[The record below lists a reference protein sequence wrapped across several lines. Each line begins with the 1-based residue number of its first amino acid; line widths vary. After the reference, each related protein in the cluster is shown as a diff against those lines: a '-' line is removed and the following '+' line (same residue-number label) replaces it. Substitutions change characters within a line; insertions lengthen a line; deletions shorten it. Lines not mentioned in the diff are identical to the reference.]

1 MRSLS
6 LRTLALSE
14 RVSASLQSSWRKRAK
29 ACIENEGFA
38 TYFQSDLQIDDVDYN
53 LGESMSKEKENFIV
67 LSGDDGDIEVEVID
81 QTVVNGI
88 TYLLVA
94 DVVTDD
100 EEEGDCYIL
109 KDVSSGDSEEADY
122 EVVPSDEA
130 DGIFDA
136 FEKMLKDEI
145 DLKK

>member
-1 MRSLS
+1 
-6 LRTLALSE
+6 
-14 RVSASLQSSWRKRAK
+14 
-29 ACIENEGFA
+29 
-38 TYFQSDLQIDDVDYN
+38 
-53 LGESMSKEKENFIV
+53 MSKEKENIIV
-67 LSGDDGDIEVEVID
+67 LNGDDGDIQVEVID
-81 QTVVNGI
+81 QTVIDGV

-109 KDVSSGDSEEADY
+109 KDVSSADATEASY
-122 EVVPSDEA
+122 EVVPNEEA
-130 DGIFDA
+130 DGIFDT

>member
-1 MRSLS
+1 
-6 LRTLALSE
+6 
-14 RVSASLQSSWRKRAK
+14 
-29 ACIENEGFA
+29 
-38 TYFQSDLQIDDVDYN
+38 
-53 LGESMSKEKENFIV
+53 MSKEKENLIV
-67 LSGDDGDIEVEVID
+67 LSGDDCDIEVEVID
-81 QTVVNGI
+81 QTVIDGV

-100 EEEGDCYIL
+100 DDEGDCYIL
-109 KDVSSGDSEEADY
+109 KDVSAPGSIDANY

-145 DLKK
+145 DFKK